1 MKKNKMM
8 RIASVLLVAVLLTT
22 CAISGTFAKYTTGAD
37 ADDTAR
43 VAKWGVTAT
52 VTGGAFAKTYDADD
66 QDTELD
72 VTVSSSIE
80 DKLVAPGTEGTFAG
94 VALTGTPEVAVEI
107 KKTATITVKGWMIDD
122 DKDTQTA
129 EVFYCPLVFVING
142 STIDGATYTS
152 AAALQTAL
160 KTAIEAANG
169 EYAPNTN
176 LANITGM
183 NGNYTWSWDFD
194 NNGAGTN
201 DAKDTILGDMVA
213 NGGTATITIDVEVK
227 VTQID

>member
-1 MKKNKMM
+1 MKKNTMM
-8 RIASVLLVAVLLTT
+8 RLASGLLVAVLLTT

-66 QDTELD
+66 QDTELG

-80 DKLVAPGTEGTFAG
+80 DKLVAPGTEGTFTG

-107 KKTATITVKGWMIDD
+107 KKTATITVNGWMIDD

-152 AAALQTAL
+152 AIALQNAL
-160 KTAIEAANG
+160 KNAIEAANG

-176 LANITGM
+176 LANIAGM

>member
-1 MKKNKMM
+1 MKKNTMM
-8 RIASVLLVAVLLTT
+8 RLASGLLVAVLLTT

-37 ADDTAR
+37 AADTAR

-72 VTVSSSIE
+72 VTVSSSTE
-80 DKLVAPGTEGTFAG
+80 DKLVAPGTEGTFTG

-107 KKTATITVKGWMIDD
+107 QKTATITVNGWMIDD
-122 DKDTQTA
+122 DKNAQTA

-142 STIDGATYTS
+142 NTINGATYNS
-152 AAALQTAL
+152 ADALQTAL

-176 LANITGM
+176 LANIPGM

-213 NGGTATITIDVEVK
+213 DGGTATITIDVEVE